1 MKTANALLLGVVT
14 GVVLTGVVTWVM
26 MPKLMVTTHESR
38 LGFEETVAALQTAAT
53 GRQWLVPKIYDMQA
67 SFHEAGYTDMGKIS
81 ILSLCQPEYA
91 YNILKNDSDKFVTAV
106 MPCRKGVYET
116 KDGKVMISGMNMGLM
131 SKMFGG
137 NIATVMGG
145 VADEEAEMLVQVI
158 KHIHEPVRQY

>member
-1 MKTANALLLGVVT
+1 MKTSTALITGTLLGA
-14 GVVLTGVVTWVM
+14 VLTGVATWVV
-26 MPKLMVTTHESR
+26 MPKLMINTHESR

-53 GRQWLVPKIYDMQA
+53 GKKWLVPKIYDMQA
-67 SFHEAGYTDMGKIS
+67 SLHKEGYTDMGKIS

-106 MPCRKGVYET
+106 MPCRMGVYET
-116 KDGKVMISGMNMGLM
+116 KEGKIMISGMNMGLM

-145 VADEEAEMLVQVI
+145 VADEEAEMLAQVI
-158 KHIHEPVRQY
+158 K

>member
-1 MKTANALLLGVVT
+1 MKTSNALLVGLAAGI
-14 GVVLTGVVTWVM
+14 VLTAAATWVV
-26 MPKLMVTTHESR
+26 MPKLMINTYESR

-53 GRQWLVPKIYDMQA
+53 GKKWIVPKIYDLQA
-67 SFHEAGYTDMGKIS
+67 SLKQEGHADIGKLS

-145 VADEEAEMLVQVI
+145 VADEEAEMLAQVI
-158 KHIHEPVRQY
+158 K